1 MDVRDRSEVWCKIMT
16 DVFRLTVACGV
27 VPVPG
32 FYDHGVSPLK
42 TEKRQKKRN
51 GGEITD
57 IIIFSFKMLMYQ

>member
-1 MDVRDRSEVWCKIMT
+1 MDVRDRSEVFCKIMT

-42 TEKRQKKRN
+42 TEKRQKK
-51 GGEITD
+51 EMVVKLQISL
-57 IIIFSFKMLMYQ
+57 FFHSKC

>member
-1 MDVRDRSEVWCKIMT
+1 MT

>member
-1 MDVRDRSEVWCKIMT
+1 MDVRDRSEVCIKIMT

-42 TEKRQKKRN
+42 TEKRQKK
-51 GGEITD
+51 EMVVKLQIS
-57 IIIFSFKMLMYQ
+57 SFFHSKC